1 MSSVMFQNNSD
12 CSCKSCST
20 QQKYFEISK
29 CFEELTTEV
38 QKAQA
43 RYNLGLS
50 DEWNMKWG
58 NIKGFVEEQK
68 DLTAYLDIYIQ
79 VYKQT
84 ISETF
89 YDLKVSLESTIQNQ
103 VNLLEQDRKQIEAL
117 IQQVVDF
124 KKEIEDSIKSKVDR
138 SEIPTIQ
145 NPYNQ
150 AYTNNDSPTVHSVG
164 EALDALLY
172 KELEITMTKT
182 TPEIGEIGETLDVVF
197 GWSYNK
203 FVESQTFDS
212 SQVSI
217 AARSITVKGVTET
230 TSKLLAAS
238 DGVKTKS
245 KLITIP
251 FKQACYYGASIIT
264 PTSEAIINTFTRD
277 LKFDKGSTVTIT
289 ANNKEYIY
297 FVLPKSLANITFYV
311 GGFEG
316 GFTVID
322 NNFKFH
328 RYGNVYD
335 CILVRSDNS
344 GLGTTTIN
352 TK

>member
-68 DLTAYLDIYIQ
+68 DLTAYLDRYIQ

-138 SEIPTIQ
+138 S
-145 NPYNQ
+145 
-150 AYTNNDSPTVHSVG
+150 
-164 EALDALLY
+164 
-172 KELEITMTKT
+172 
-182 TPEIGEIGETLDVVF
+182 
-197 GWSYNK
+197 
-203 FVESQTFDS
+203 
-212 SQVSI
+212 
-217 AARSITVKGVTET
+217 
-230 TSKLLAAS
+230 
-238 DGVKTKS
+238 
-245 KLITIP
+245 
-251 FKQACYYGASIIT
+251 
-264 PTSEAIINTFTRD
+264 
-277 LKFDKGSTVTIT
+277 
-289 ANNKEYIY
+289 
-297 FVLPKSLANITFYV
+297 
-311 GGFEG
+311 
-316 GFTVID
+316 
-322 NNFKFH
+322 
-328 RYGNVYD
+328 
-335 CILVRSDNS
+335 
-344 GLGTTTIN
+344 
-352 TK
+352 

>member
-12 CSCKSCST
+12 CSCNSCST

-58 NIKGFVEEQK
+58 NIKGFIEEQK
-68 DLTAYLDIYIQ
+68 DLTAYLDKYIQ

-89 YDLKVSLESTIQNQ
+89 NDLKVSLESTIQNQ

-124 KKEIEDSIKSKVDR
+124 KKEIEDSVRSKVDR
-138 SEIPTIQ
+138 SEISTIQ

-203 FVESQTFDS
+203 LVESQTFDS
-212 SQVSI
+212 SEISI
-217 AARSITVKGVTET
+217 ASRSLTVNGVTET

-251 FKQACYYGASIIT
+251 FKQACYYGVSIIT

-322 NNFKFH
+322 SNFKFH

-335 CILVRSDNS
+335 CILIRSDNS

>member
-12 CSCKSCST
+12 CSCKSCSN

-68 DLTAYLDIYIQ
+68 DLTAYLDRYIQ

-84 ISETF
+84 INETF
-89 YDLKVSLESTIQNQ
+89 NDLKVSLEATIQNQ

-117 IQQVVDF
+117 IQQVVNF
-124 KKEIEDSIKSKVDR
+124 KKQIEDSVKSKVDR

-150 AYTNNDSPTVHSVG
+150 AYTHNDSPKVHSVG

-172 KELEITMTKT
+172 KELEINMTKT
-182 TPEIGEIGETLDVVF
+182 IPEIGEIGETLDVVF
-197 GWSYNK
+197 GWGYNK

-212 SQVSI
+212 REISI
-217 AARSITVKGVTET
+217 ATRSITVRGVTET
-230 TSKLLAAS
+230 TSKLLTAS
-238 DGVKTKS
+238 DGVKNKS
-245 KLITIP
+245 VTIQIP
-251 FKQACYYGASIIT
+251 FKQACYYGTSILT
-264 PTSEAIINTFTRD
+264 PTSESIINTFTRD

-289 ANNKEYIY
+289 ANNNEYIY
-297 FVLPKSLANITFYV
+297 FVLPKSLEDITFSV

-328 RYGNVYD
+328 RYRNVYD
-335 CILVRSDNS
+335 YILVRSDNS